1 MLGNEYIADIESN
14 KYYFGFAKEMSPT
27 DDRHKEWSEQR
38 QTLGFDDTETWSLKT
53 TISKFILPRLKHF
66 KERHF
71 DHPCDI
77 TFEKWDEIL
86 DKMIFSFDYYA
97 NDKLEIISEE
107 NFEKVK
113 EGMNLFARYF
123 GDLWW

>member
-1 MLGNEYIADIESN
+1 MLDNEYVTDIESN
-14 KYYFGFAKEMSPT
+14 KYYFGFAKEMSLG

-53 TISKFILPRLKHF
+53 TIAKFILPRLKHF

-77 TFEKWDEIL
+77 TFEKWNEIL
-86 DKMIFSFDYYA
+86 DKMIFSFEYYA
-97 NDKLEIISEE
+97 NDKLEIVSEE
-107 NFEKVK
+107 NFEKVE
-113 EGMNLFARYF
+113 EGIKLFARYF